1 MRLSTVCVAA
11 TITDLRQPGASAGP
25 QRTSRNRV
33 DIGLAPMEVRAPPP
47 RSAGLGMTA
56 DGALMDQ
63 TATSSIEKG
72 VAGTKASV
80 QPVISAA
87 GLEKSYGTVHA
98 VRGIDFDVAP
108 AMCIGLL
115 GPNGAGKTTTMRMVM
130 GLTTLSGGSLT
141 VFGVPVDASGR
152 RERAKIGLVP
162 QDNNLDPDLSVRQNL
177 EVYGRYF
184 SLPADLI
191 ARRIPELLAFMHLS
205 DKIDSGVNQLSGG
218 MKRRL
223 VIARALISDPEL
235 VILDEPTTGLDPQAR
250 VLIWKQLL
258 DLRRRGKTLLLTTHY
273 MDEAQRLCDQ
283 IVIIDHGRVL
293 DRGSPAALIDRHV
306 KGHVFEVQKP
316 LPEGLDAHRWECED
330 IGDAVLYYV
339 DRPRALIEQMPDHA
353 VYWHRQANLE
363 DVFLRLTGR
372 QLREN

>member
-1 MRLSTVCVAA
+1 
-11 TITDLRQPGASAGP
+11 
-25 QRTSRNRV
+25 
-33 DIGLAPMEVRAPPP
+33 
-47 RSAGLGMTA
+47 
-56 DGALMDQ
+56 MDQ
-63 TATSSIEKG
+63 TAT
-72 VAGTKASV
+72 KASSRGSAGL
-80 QPVISAA
+80 QQAAPVIAA
-87 GLEKSYGTVHA
+87 QGLVKSYGAVEA

-108 AMCIGLL
+108 AVCIGLL

-130 GLTTLSGGSLT
+130 GLTTLSGGSLA
-141 VFGVPVDASGR
+141 VFGVPVEAIGR

-162 QDNNLDPDLSVRQNL
+162 QENNLDPDLSVRQNL
-177 EVYGRYF
+177 QVYGRF
-184 SLPADLI
+184 FRLTSDQI
-191 ARRIPELLAFMHLS
+191 ETRIPELLAFMHLS

-283 IVIIDHGRVL
+283 IIVIDHGLVL
-293 DRGSPAALIDRHV
+293 DRGSPAELIDRHV

-316 LPEGLDAHRWECED
+316 LPDGLDGGFEHED

-339 DRPRALIEQMPDHA
+339 DRPRDLIEQMPDDA

>member
-1 MRLSTVCVAA
+1 VIAAQRLV
-11 TITDLRQPGASAGP
+11 
-25 QRTSRNRV
+25 
-33 DIGLAPMEVRAPPP
+33 
-47 RSAGLGMTA
+47 
-56 DGALMDQ
+56 
-63 TATSSIEKG
+63 
-72 VAGTKASV
+72 
-80 QPVISAA
+80 
-87 GLEKSYGTVHA
+87 KSYGPVEA

-108 AMCIGLL
+108 AVCIGLL

-130 GLTTLSGGSLT
+130 GLTTLTGGSLT
-141 VFGVPVDASGR
+141 VFGMPVAAIGR
-152 RERAKIGLVP
+152 DERAKIGLVP

-177 EVYGRYF
+177 QVYGRF
-184 SLPADLI
+184 FRLTAEQI
-191 ARRIPELLAFMHLS
+191 GTRIPELLAFMHLS
-205 DKIDSGVNQLSGG
+205 DKIDAGVNQLSGG

-283 IVIIDHGRVL
+283 IIVIDHGLVL
-293 DRGSPAALIDRHV
+293 DRGSPAQLIDRHV

-316 LPEGLDAHRWECED
+316 LPAGLDGGFEHED
-330 IGDAVLYYV
+330 IGDAVLLYV
-339 DRPRALIEQMPDHA
+339 DQPRELIERMPDNA

>member
-1 MRLSTVCVAA
+1 
-11 TITDLRQPGASAGP
+11 
-25 QRTSRNRV
+25 
-33 DIGLAPMEVRAPPP
+33 
-47 RSAGLGMTA
+47 
-56 DGALMDQ
+56 
-63 TATSSIEKG
+63 
-72 VAGTKASV
+72 
-80 QPVISAA
+80 
-87 GLEKSYGTVHA
+87 
-98 VRGIDFDVAP
+98 
-108 AMCIGLL
+108 
-115 GPNGAGKTTTMRMVM
+115 
-130 GLTTLSGGSLT
+130 
-141 VFGVPVDASGR
+141 
-152 RERAKIGLVP
+152 
-162 QDNNLDPDLSVRQNL
+162 
-177 EVYGRYF
+177 
-184 SLPADLI
+184 
-191 ARRIPELLAFMHLS
+191 MHLS

-283 IVIIDHGRVL
+283 IIVIDHGLVL
-293 DRGSPAALIDRHV
+293 DRGSPAELIDRHV

-316 LPEGLDAHRWECED
+316 LPAGIDGYGFEHED

-339 DRPRALIEQMPDHA
+339 DRPRELIEQMPDNA